1 MMDDPHLLRSYA
13 LDRSETAFAELVKRH
28 LNFVYATALR
38 MANGDTHLAQDAT
51 QQVFADLARKAG
63 ALSHHA
69 VLTGW
74 LFTSARF
81 VVARLIRGEQ
91 RRRVREQA
99 AQLME
104 LTQGEAAAPV
114 DWDRLRPVL
123 DDALAELSDTDR
135 EAVLMRFFEG
145 QGFAGIGTRLDLTEN
160 AARMRVERALDKLAA
175 LLAKRGLT
183 SSAVALATVLASQPV
198 VAAPVG
204 LATLVT
210 GAALAGTSA
219 VGVITV
225 VTNFMSINKLAMG
238 IAGVIAVTGAS
249 GLVVQSRTASELRA
263 EVQQLKRENQDI
275 ATLQAQNLRLAKVA
289 AEVETMKTDDT
300 SLAQLDEDANALK
313 VRMHVAEQRIAQAK
327 ASRSASDPSA
337 DNHEPRVL
345 SQVPPEYPV
354 ELRALGTEG
363 EVLVDF
369 VVDANGRVRD
379 AFAAQ
384 STLREFEAPAVAAV
398 SKWTY
403 EPGLHGGRS
412 VNTHMQVKV
421 GFIRRKETGPAVAV
435 PVPRSN

>member
-81 VVARLIRGEQ
+81 AVARLIRGEQ

-104 LTQGEAAAPV
+104 LTQCEAAAPV

-327 ASRSASDPSA
+327 ASRPASDPSA
-337 DNHEPRVL
+337 ANHEPRVL
-345 SQVPPEYPV
+345 SQVAPKYPA
-354 ELRALGTEG
+354 ELRAAGTEG

-369 VVDANGRVRD
+369 VVDAKGKVQG
-379 AFAAQ
+379 AFAVT
-384 STLREFEAPAVAAV
+384 STLREFEDPAIAAV
-398 SKWTY
+398 SQWTY
-403 EPGLHGGRS
+403 EPGQHGGRS
-412 VNTHMQVKV
+412 VNTHLQVKIV
-421 GFIRRKETGPAVAV
+421 FSNTKESGPAV
-435 PVPRSN
+435 PVTK